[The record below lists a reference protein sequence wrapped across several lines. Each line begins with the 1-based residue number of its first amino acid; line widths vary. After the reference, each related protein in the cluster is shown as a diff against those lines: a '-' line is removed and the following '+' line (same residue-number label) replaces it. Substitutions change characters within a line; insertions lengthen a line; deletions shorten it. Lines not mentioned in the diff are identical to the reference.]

1 MEYGLIR
8 TNTDEYGR
16 GFGSLTAMRSRNS
29 KVHGTQYAMYSP
41 LRTTP
46 YTSVPIRTRLRCAT
60 PWQAGIAH
68 SIGSAPVFASLRRG
82 KQSALPANSTRSHAL
97 QKFKSTWHSV
107 CHVLPSPYYSVH
119 IRTYP
124 YPSSLRYAAAS
135 KVPCQPT
142 VHAAMCFGNTGA
154 HSTHCPLYP
163 CLYLSVQ
170 VRIRPYSIA
179 HSIGIALPEVRE
191 PHF

>member
-16 GFGSLTAMRSRNS
+16 GFGSLTAMRSGNS
-29 KVHGTQYAMYSP
+29 KAHGTQYAMYSP

-60 PWQAGIAH
+60 PRQAKCLASQQYTQPCAPEIPERTAH
-68 SIGSAPVFASLRRG
+68 TAP
-82 KQSALPANSTRSHAL
+82 
-97 QKFKSTWHSV
+97 
-107 CHVLPSPYYSVH
+107 C
-119 IRTYP
+119 
-124 YPSSLRYAAAS
+124 
-135 KVPCQPT
+135 
-142 VHAAMCFGNTGA
+142 
-154 HSTHCPLYP
+154 THRP
-163 CLYLSVQ
+163 YLSVQ